1 MQTTPPP
8 PEETEISIEKLE
20 QNLTQLYDANAEIIQ
35 RITTKANSGE
45 ELSTFEYIIEPEKQA
60 QSRRH
65 PHKFQV
71 REVQHKRSVKAIV
84 DSWEVPE
91 DAAAHLQDP
100 DPDETLYGKHKDIM
114 DCSCQNFGDLVRIN
128 GQIVVARKYTS
139 MLRDNISKAFGRKFL
154 RNFEILNRLLR
165 SVEALVVV
173 TSSSLAKKQEV
184 VSSLN
189 ESAAAIFAT
198 WDNVFSSPDSGIYFA
213 NGLKEASMPTAD
225 VVNKGTL
232 LESGVHTWKV
242 LCDNVVSSG
251 AYDLGVVSPSHKGH
265 FGRGTPTA
273 WGLRQSGHCII
284 GGTCDKHDGN
294 YAFKTG
300 DVLTFTLDCNQRT
313 LSVSINDVHKV
324 TIPNIILPVHV
335 AFAGGANARAR
346 IL

>member
-20 QNLTQLYDANAEIIQ
+20 QKLTQLYDANAEIIQ

-45 ELSTFEYIIEPEKQA
+45 ELSTFEYIIEPEKHA
-60 QSRRH
+60 QSKRH

-84 DSWEVPE
+84 DAWEVPK
-91 DAAAHLQDP
+91 DAAHLPQDP
-100 DPDETLYGKHKDIM
+100 DQDETLYGKHKDIM
-114 DCSCQNFGDLVRIN
+114 DCSCKNFSDLVRIN

-139 MLRDNISKAFGRKFL
+139 MLRENVSKAFGRKFL
-154 RNFEILNRLLR
+154 HNFEILNRLLR
-165 SVEALVVV
+165 SVEALVII
-173 TSSSLAKKQEV
+173 SAPSSLAEKQAA

-189 ESAAAIFAT
+189 ESAAAIFAS
-198 WDNVFSSPDSGIYFA
+198 WDNVFSHDTVQELHFA
-213 NGLKEASMPTAD
+213 NGLKEATMPTSY

-242 LCDNVVSSG
+242 RCENVAPS
-251 AYDLGVVSPSHKGH
+251 YDLGVVSPSHATH
-265 FGRGTPTA
+265 FNTGTPTA
-273 WGLRQSGHCII
+273 WGLRETGHCYK
-284 GGTCDKHDGN
+284 GGPSSQDGN
-294 YAFKTG
+294 FAFKTG
-300 DVLTFTLDCNQRT
+300 DVLSFTLDCNQRN

-335 AFAGGANARAR
+335 AFSGGANARAR